1 MELQSGLL
9 FREIRIAKRIPAI
22 EVYQNIMSK
31 NMLYKFEHGQSD
43 ITMTR
48 FLSLLKRINMSI
60 QEFEFLSTEKAYE
73 SLNKNFI
80 DLQKHSLNAFNRGNI
95 LILKECRE
103 ITFSA
108 WKSNHDERYQRLL
121 AQMNI
126 ELNILNGHHGNNK
139 DIKIIT
145 NYLFSC
151 DTWYAYEWNL
161 FTNIATEL
169 NAETDFLLTRIIRK
183 FAAFCKSS
191 HFSNDDYTLCICNV
205 LFACIE
211 QRNIILAEK
220 TYHILKS
227 EQIPQ
232 TEILPNILI
241 TFFDG
246 IFDVL
251 KSNNPKNNPKILRSL
266 NYLSEFSLKML
277 QNRFEK
283 LSTSL
288 ITDLKGKYN

>member
-22 EVYQNIMSK
+22 EVYQNIISK

-108 WKSNHDERYQRLL
+108 WKSNRDERYQRLL
-121 AQMNI
+121 AQMNV

-169 NAETDFLLTRIIRK
+169 NAETDFLLLTRIIRK

-191 HFSNDDYTLCICNV
+191 NSSNDDYTLCICNV

-251 KSNNPKNNPKILRSL
+251 CKRHP
-266 NYLSEFSLKML
+266 
-277 QNRFEK
+277 
-283 LSTSL
+283 
-288 ITDLKGKYN
+288 